1 MSQPNSTA
9 TVEFST
15 DAHGVPRDTGMPPSL
30 PPIWTESGSKHS
42 VLEDARRSTRRR
54 RAHILT
60 YLDDLDHDLTVVEY
74 RAGSNNT
81 NIQETMQRLIVLE
94 RKILRI
100 NMVINKYLLRQEG
113 ISLGRNAAMTGGH
126 LADTFSFVFLLVIS
140 LSFVVMAVHDLGK

>member
-1 MSQPNSTA
+1 MP
-9 TVEFST
+9 TVRPET
-15 DAHGVPRDTGMPPSL
+15 RVCRHL
-30 PPIWTESGSKHS
+30 CLQIWTESGSKHS

-126 LADTFSFVFLLVIS
+126 LADTVSFVFLLVIS
-140 LSFVVMAVHDLGK
+140 LSFIVMAVHDLGK

>member
-1 MSQPNSTA
+1 
-9 TVEFST
+9 
-15 DAHGVPRDTGMPPSL
+15 
-30 PPIWTESGSKHS
+30 
-42 VLEDARRSTRRR
+42 
-54 RAHILT
+54 LT
-60 YLDDLDHDLTVVEY
+60 YLDGLDHDLTVVEY

-126 LADTFSFVFLLVIS
+126 LADTVSFVFLLVIS

>member
-1 MSQPNSTA
+1 MP
-9 TVEFST
+9 TVRPET
-15 DAHGVPRDTGMPPSL
+15 RVCRQICL
-30 PPIWTESGSKHS
+30 QIWTESGSKHS
-42 VLEDARRSTRRR
+42 VLEDARRSTQRC

-60 YLDDLDHDLTVVEY
+60 YLDGLDHDLTVVEY
-74 RAGSNNT
+74 RARSNNT

-126 LADTFSFVFLLVIS
+126 LADTVSFVFLLVIS